1 MLQLKKMV
9 SIQIGQNFR
18 CRLENVKK
26 SNAYVIQMKDLTED
40 NRLNCDS
47 LFGIDIDEI
56 NGKYLIKKN
65 DILFRSRG
73 KTNTAVL
80 VDQEVAYTVVS
91 SPLYRIRVLTNN
103 VTPAY
108 LCWFINH
115 PSSQLY
121 FAKMAKGTS
130 VQMIDKKTLG
140 ELKIYV
146 PSLDIQDKVVTL
158 NNLSN
163 KEQKIIK
170 EILNKRQIYMDA
182 FLMKLVSEQR

>member
-1 MLQLKKMV
+1 MV